1 MEVELDTIIIELKS
15 DKQRVR
21 GKAFTRFNQL
31 LLTKLEILQSLIENH
46 EILSWSSLFNS
57 TNQGKKTLL

>member
-57 TNQGKKTLL
+57 TNQGKITLL